1 MFNSSTRV
9 VLSLLFASCFFTGA
23 LCWAQLTPQ
32 AVAGGSGVVYYVS
45 SGSGNDRNAGT
56 STQFPFKTINWAA
69 RLVNPGDI
77 VYVMSGTYP
86 EQVYLTRS
94 GSAGLGYITF
104 QAYPGAKPLMTNYN
118 AFAAFNF
125 APNESYII
133 IDGFTVVG
141 DAKSVTQ
148 AQALALGN
156 DTTSSVNNGACIS
169 AKGNHIVI
177 RNNEL
182 SFCPSAGLGISGD
195 YLVVYNN
202 KVHHNSYWSPW
213 DGSGISIKG
222 QDSDT
227 STATKIWVYNN
238 IVYENQNF
246 ICNVVQT
253 NPCKITDGE
262 GIIADSNVDNG
273 FGGRTLIY
281 NNISYCNGG
290 AGIEVYR
297 SAHVDVVNN
306 TTYANN
312 RSAVYTGALNG
323 HGLTAEVEVGYASD
337 IRVVNNILYSRTS
350 GPIMSVFGNTGLDWD
365 YNIQYNSLGQLS
377 GSGIGSNNLIANP
390 MFRNPTLGDFTLL
403 AGSPAINSGTTN
415 LQPALEFTVGPQLS
429 TVNIGGL
436 LGSVK

>member
-1 MFNSSTRV
+1 
-9 VLSLLFASCFFTGA
+9 
-23 LCWAQLTPQ
+23 
-32 AVAGGSGVVYYVS
+32 
-45 SGSGNDRNAGT
+45 
-56 STQFPFKTINWAA
+56 
-69 RLVNPGDI
+69 
-77 VYVMSGTYP
+77 
-86 EQVYLTRS
+86 
-94 GSAGLGYITF
+94 
-104 QAYPGAKPLMTNYN
+104 
-118 AFAAFNF
+118 AFNF

-133 IDGFTVVG
+133 IDGFTVIG

-148 AQALALGN
+148 AQALALGH
-156 DTTSSVNNGACIS
+156 DTTSSVNNGSCIS

-182 SFCPSAGLGISGD
+182 SFCPGAGLGISGD

-202 KVHHNSYWSPW
+202 KVHHNSYWSPV

-222 QDSDT
+222 RDSDT

-238 IVYENQNF
+238 IVYENQNL

-253 NPCKITDGE
+253 NPCQITDGE
-262 GIIADSNVDNG
+262 GIIADSNVDSG
-273 FGGRTLIY
+273 FRGRTLIY
-281 NNISYCNGG
+281 DNISYSNGS

-337 IRVVNNILYSRTS
+337 VRVLNNILYSRTS
-350 GPIMSVFGNTGLDWD
+350 APIMSIFHITGLDWD
-365 YNIQYNSLGQLS
+365 YNIQYNSVGQLS
-377 GSGIGSNNLIANP
+377 GSGIGSHNLIANP
-390 MFRNPTLGDFTLL
+390 MFRNPTLFDFSLL
-403 AGSPAINSGTTN
+403 AGSPAIHSGTTN

-429 TVNIGGL
+429 TVNIGAL
-436 LGSVK
+436 LGPVK